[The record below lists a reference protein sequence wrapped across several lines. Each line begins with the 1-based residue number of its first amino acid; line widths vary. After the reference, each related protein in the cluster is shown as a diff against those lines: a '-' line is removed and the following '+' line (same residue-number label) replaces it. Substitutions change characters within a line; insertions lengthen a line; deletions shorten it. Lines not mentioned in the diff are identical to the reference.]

1 MEDFRKY
8 KDILEL
14 GENYFEKSNLNFF
27 LMIPKWDNQSV
38 LHPKDAVV
46 EDEACQIA
54 INAWSKIKQKTGI
67 GNAVWGEGAILNRV
81 VREGLPE

>member
-1 MEDFRKY
+1 MEDFWKY

-46 EDEACQIA
+46 EDEAYA
-54 INAWSKIKQKTGI
+54 
-67 GNAVWGEGAILNRV
+67 LLR
-81 VREGLPE
+81 